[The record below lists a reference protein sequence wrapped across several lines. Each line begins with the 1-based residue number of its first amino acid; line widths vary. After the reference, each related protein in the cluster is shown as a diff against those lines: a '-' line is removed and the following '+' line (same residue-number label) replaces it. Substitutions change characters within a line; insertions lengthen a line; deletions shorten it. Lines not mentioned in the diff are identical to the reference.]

1 MFGKP
6 VSQQLLARLLALS
19 VIGVEM
25 ITPALLGLALDYWLG
40 TSPWGFIVGTLI
52 GFVGSLIH
60 LVRLTQPKPSPDTTR
75 GKSAS

>member
-6 VSQQLLARLLALS
+6 VSRPLLARLLALS

-25 ITPALLGLALDYWLG
+25 VTPALLGLVMDHWLG
-40 TSPWGFIVGTLI
+40 TSPWVFIGGTLI

-75 GKSAS
+75 GKSAP